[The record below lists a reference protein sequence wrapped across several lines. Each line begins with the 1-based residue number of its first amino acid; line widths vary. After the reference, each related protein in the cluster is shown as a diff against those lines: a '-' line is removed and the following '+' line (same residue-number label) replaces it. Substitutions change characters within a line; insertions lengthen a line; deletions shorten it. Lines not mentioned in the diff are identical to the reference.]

1 MSALPPT
8 KFKRELFGTDGIR
21 GVAGEYPLDRSTV
34 HAIGRAL
41 GQRLAE
47 RAKQASVIIGQ
58 DTRESSAWISQ
69 ILATGLDASRV
80 KVISAGVITTP
91 GVAYLTRENELSA
104 GVVISASHN
113 PWEDNGIKVFGAD
126 GYKLSDELE
135 HAIEA
140 DIFAHLEQLA
150 AGAAQADHA
159 GYDMLPGEAPLREQY
174 AEWLASLVG
183 PGSFGKLRVLVDC
196 ANGAASAIA
205 PMVFRDCDINADF
218 LHVDPNGR
226 NINANCG
233 ALYPEHV
240 AAEVARSNS
249 KYDLGITF
257 DGDADRAMF
266 SDASGKLVNGDGVLL
281 MAARDMKAHV
291 LLHNDTVVSTT
302 MSNMG
307 LEAALKRSGI
317 RMLRT
322 QVGDKY
328 VIEEMIETGATLGG
342 EQSGHILFRD
352 MDTTTG
358 DGILTALRVM
368 EVMARAGKP
377 IAQLVGD
384 MKVFPQR
391 IENVKVREK
400 LPMEQLPSVMET
412 IRAAESEL
420 DGNGRVVV
428 RYSGT
433 EKLARVMVEAESEEA
448 MERLGGDVVVEVGVA
463 GGDQPEL
470 RRLAGDLVVLRRQ
483 LQFRGGGGDDRPEF
497 AGELCAGRAAEVLRA
512 GNGMVTFGSSRKPL
526 LAPSCATALPMPCDS
541 AARSPPAASFELSAS
556 SCADAGMLSAQN
568 KRSS

>member
-34 HAIGRAL
+34 YAIGRAL

-196 ANGAASAIA
+196 ANGAATAIA

-233 ALYPEHV
+233 ALHPEHV
-240 AAEVARSNS
+240 AAEVARSNG

-266 SDASGKLVNGDGVLL
+266 SDASGKVVNGDGVLL

-328 VIEEMIETGATLGG
+328 VLEEMIETGATLGG

-377 IAQLVGD
+377 IAELVGD
-384 MKVFPQR
+384 MKIFLQR

-400 LPMEQLPSVMET
+400 LPMDQLPSVMET

-448 MERLGGDVVVEVGVA
+448 MERHVK
-463 GGDQPEL
+463 
-470 RRLAGDLVVLRRQ
+470 
-483 LQFRGGGGDDRPEF
+483 
-497 AGELCAGRAAEVLRA
+497 
-512 GNGMVTFGSSRKPL
+512 TI
-526 LAPSCATALPMPCDS
+526 ATAL
-541 AARSPPAASFELSAS
+541 
-556 SCADAGMLSAQN
+556 QN
-568 KRSS
+568 AIGA